1 MHEESIVQLSCFMEN
16 KPGRLLDICRT
27 LGDAGIN
34 IRGFSVADM
43 AEYGI
48 FRVIVTD
55 PPAAKKV
62 LTAHGFT
69 VNESDVLCLD
79 VPDEPGGLAH
89 MLQIFS
95 DNGISVEYMY
105 VTAYTKIVFSFEDLD
120 RVIPVIKKNDIHLLT
135 QDDIGQL

>member
-1 MHEESIVQLSCFMEN
+1 MDREKIVQLSCFMEN

-48 FRVIVTD
+48 FRIVVTD
-55 PPAAKKV
+55 PVAAKKV
-62 LTAHGFT
+62 LTSHGFT
-69 VNESDVLCLD
+69 VNESHVLCLD

-89 MLQIFS
+89 VLKIFS
-95 DNGISVEYMY
+95 DNDMSIEYMY
-105 VTAYTKIVFSFEDLD
+105 VTAYTKIVFGFEDVD
-120 RVIPVIKKNDIHLLT
+120 RVIPVIRKHDIHLLT
-135 QDDIGQL
+135 RDDLGQL